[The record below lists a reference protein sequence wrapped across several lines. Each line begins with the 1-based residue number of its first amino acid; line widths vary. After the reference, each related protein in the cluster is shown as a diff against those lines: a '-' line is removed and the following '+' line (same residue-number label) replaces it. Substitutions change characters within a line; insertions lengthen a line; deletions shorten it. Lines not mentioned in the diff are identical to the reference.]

1 VRRSLLLIGLLVL
14 TSCGEDE
21 PRKPPAVAPDLGGR
35 RVEARPVEAPEPHR
49 VRPAALA
56 GGWYPGDADDL
67 AREVDGHLDAAPDRA
82 GPAPIAIVAPHAGF
96 RYSGAIQG
104 KTYRA
109 VRGRRYGRVFVLA
122 VPHRASV
129 LGVSIPDV
137 THYETPLG
145 RVPLDRKAAD
155 RLLAASPMFY
165 TCRGAHDTEHSAE
178 IQLPFLQRSVD
189 DLFIVPMLV
198 GVTPQYAHAAAS
210 VLRQELK
217 AGDLVVASSDNNHYG
232 ANHNYWPFPLDD
244 DVEANLRRLDMG
256 AVKLMLGLD
265 LEGFAKYRHET
276 GIKTCGF
283 SPICVLLALLPA
295 EAKGEVLGYDTS
307 GRQGGDFRSSVSY
320 VGVAYTGP
328 DWGGELSTEEETFA
342 LRLARESLTR
352 WVEKGERFDPVAAGW
367 EIPEDLRVKS
377 GVFVTYRKHGD
388 LRGCI
393 GDILPTR
400 TRFEAIVARAIS
412 SASEDSR
419 FPPVTPEEVGQ
430 IEIEISVLTPPRPV
444 AGPEEIRL
452 GRDGILLH
460 LDGRMRAVYLPQV
473 APEQGWTLEE
483 TLTHLSRKGGL
494 APGTWRTD
502 RVSFKTFEAEVFAED
517 D

>member
-1 VRRSLLLIGLLVL
+1 LAA
-14 TSCGEDE
+14 CGEDE
-21 PRKPPAVAPDLGGR
+21 PRKPAAVVVQDPTGR
-35 RVEARPVEAPEPHR
+35 SIEAKPVEAPEPHR

-56 GGWYPGDADDL
+56 GAWYPGDADAL
-67 AREVDGHLDAAPDRA
+67 AREVGGHLDAAPEWT
-82 GPAPIAIVAPHAGF
+82 GPAPIAVVAPHAGF
-96 RYSGAIQG
+96 RYSAAIQG
-104 KTYRA
+104 NTYRA

-122 VPHRASV
+122 VPHRAQV
-129 LGVSIPDV
+129 RGVSIPDV

-155 RLLAASPMFY
+155 RLLAASPMY
-165 TCRGAHDTEHSAE
+165 HTRRDAHSTEHSAE
-178 IQLPFLQRSVD
+178 IQLPFLQRSID

-217 AGDLVVASSDNNHYG
+217 AGDLVVVSSDSNHYG
-232 ANHNYWPFPLDD
+232 NNYGYRPFPCDG
-244 DVEANLRRLDMG
+244 DVEANLKRLDMG
-256 AVKLMLGLD
+256 AVELMLGLD

-283 SPICVLLALLPA
+283 SPICVLLALLP
-295 EAKGEVLGYDTS
+295 EGAKGEVLGYDTS

-320 VGVAYTGP
+320 VGVAYTGS
-328 DWGGELSTEEETFA
+328 DWGGELSSEEEAFA

-367 EIPEDLRVKS
+367 EVPEDLRVKS
-377 GVFVTYRKHGD
+377 GVFVTYRKNGD

-393 GDILPTR
+393 GDILPAR
-400 TRFEAIVARAIS
+400 MRFEAIVARAIS

-419 FPPVTPEEVGQ
+419 FPAVTKEEIGD

-460 LDGRMRAVYLPQV
+460 YDGRMHAVYLPQV

-502 RVSFKTFEAEVFAED
+502 RVSFKTFEAEVFSED